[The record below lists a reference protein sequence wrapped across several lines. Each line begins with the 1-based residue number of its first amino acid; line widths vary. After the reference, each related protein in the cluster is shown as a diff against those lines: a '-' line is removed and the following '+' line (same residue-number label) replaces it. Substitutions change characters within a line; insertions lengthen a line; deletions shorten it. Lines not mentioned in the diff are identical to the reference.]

1 LARPPPHL
9 EMPGSMRVKVRPQY
23 LPAGRRMIVM
33 SSQDARSAGLRAYD
47 RVRVSLDGRGATAM
61 LSIVEGMISPGEAVV
76 SLELRNA
83 LGLSNGGEV
92 SVALAGRPK
101 SFEAIRKKMR
111 GEALTPEE
119 IRSIVMDVAN
129 YELGELEIAAFLL
142 SQEFR
147 GMSMDEVEA
156 LTKAMVEAGSTVDF
170 GRPVYEKHSIGGVPG
185 NKVSL
190 LIVPIAA
197 SLGVFIPKTSSRAIT
212 SPAGT
217 ADTMEVLADVEFGV
231 EEYREIALRAE
242 GCIVWGGKLGLA
254 PVDDIF
260 IRVEHPLAI
269 DPPSQM
275 LASIFSKK
283 LAVGIRGLVMDI
295 PTGRGA
301 KVETLAEAERL
312 ASQFVELGRRFDVRV
327 QCGITYGGQ
336 PVGHAVGPALEAREA
351 LEALMG
357 GGPASLIE
365 KSTSLAGLLLEL
377 SGVAPRGTGQEAAK
391 EALRTGRALKK
402 MREMIEAQ
410 GGDPKV
416 KPEDIPVGEYRVQL
430 KAPADGYVTG
440 VDNASI
446 ATIARLAGAPSEK
459 GAGVL
464 LHAKQ
469 GYKVRRGDVLLEIFA
484 ERESKLTEAYEAATR
499 LRPVT
504 VEGMLL
510 RRVPEYL

>member
-1 LARPPPHL
+1 
-9 EMPGSMRVKVRPQY
+9 MKVRVAPQY
-23 LPAGRRMIVM
+23 LPAGRRIIIM
-33 SSQDARSAGLRAYD
+33 STQDARSTGLRAYD
-47 RVRVSLDGRGATAM
+47 RVRVSLDSRSATAM
-61 LSIVEGMISPGEAVV
+61 LSVVEGMIRPGEAVV
-76 SLELRNA
+76 SLELKNA
-83 LGLSNGGEV
+83 LGLSDGAEV
-92 SVALAGRPK
+92 SVTLASRPK
-101 SFEAIRKKMR
+101 SFDAIRKKMR
-111 GEALTPEE
+111 GEELTPEE
-119 IRSIVMDVAN
+119 IRAIVFDAAN
-129 YELGELEIAAFLL
+129 YEIGELEIAAFLL
-142 SQEFR
+142 AQEFK
-147 GMSMDEVEA
+147 GMNMNEIVA

-190 LIVPIAA
+190 LIVPIVA

-217 ADTMEVLADVEFGV
+217 ADTMEILAPVEFDL
-231 EEYREIALRAE
+231 EEYKEVALKAG
-242 GCIVWGGKLGLA
+242 GCIVWGGKLDLA
-254 PVDDIF
+254 PVDDVF
-260 IRVEHPLAI
+260 IRIEHPLGI
-269 DPPSQM
+269 DPRSQM

-295 PTGRGA
+295 PTGKGA
-301 KVETLAEAERL
+301 KVEDLKEAEAL
-312 ASQFVELGRRFDVRV
+312 ASQFIELGRRFDVRV

-351 LEALMG
+351 LEALSG

-377 SGVAPRGTGQEAAK
+377 AGVVPKGLGQEAAK
-391 EALRTGRALKK
+391 EALRTGKALEK
-402 MREMIEAQ
+402 MRQIIEAQ

-416 KPEDIPVGEYRVQL
+416 KPQDIPVGEYVAEIR
-430 KAPADGYVTG
+430 APADGYVTQ
-440 VDNASI
+440 VDNAGI
-446 ATIARLAGAPSEK
+446 VTVARLAGAPTEK

-469 GYKVRRGDVLLEIFA
+469 GYKVKKGDVLMEIYA
-484 ERESKLTEAYEAATR
+484 ERETKLTEAYEAAVR
-499 LRPVT
+499 LRPIT

>member
-1 LARPPPHL
+1 
-9 EMPGSMRVKVRPQY
+9 
-23 LPAGRRMIVM
+23 
-33 SSQDARSAGLRAYD
+33 
-47 RVRVSLDGRGATAM
+47 M
-61 LSIVEGMISPGEAVV
+61 LSVVEGIIPHGEAIL
-76 SLELRNA
+76 SLELRGA
-83 LGLSNGGEV
+83 LGIQSGVEV
-92 SVALAGRPK
+92 AVSLAGRPK

-111 GEALTPEE
+111 GEELTPEE
-119 IRSIVMDVAN
+119 IRAIVFDAAN

-142 SQEFR
+142 AQEFK
-147 GMSMDEVEA
+147 GMNMNEIVA

-190 LIVPIAA
+190 LIVPIVA

-217 ADTMEVLADVEFGV
+217 ADTMEVLAPVEFDV
-231 EEYREIALRAE
+231 DEYKEVALKAG

-260 IRVEHPLAI
+260 IRIEHPLSI
-269 DPPSQM
+269 DPRSQM

-295 PTGRGA
+295 PTGKGA
-301 KVETLAEAERL
+301 KVEDLKEAEAL
-312 ASQFVELGRRFDVRV
+312 ASQFIELGRRFDVRV

-351 LEALMG
+351 LEALAG
-357 GGPASLIE
+357 RGPASLIE
-365 KSTSLAGLLLEL
+365 KATSLAGLLLEL
-377 SGVAPRGTGQEAAK
+377 AGVVPKGSGQDAAK
-391 EALRTGRALKK
+391 EALRTGRALEKIK
-402 MREMIEAQ
+402 QIIEAQ
-410 GGDPKV
+410 GGDPEV
-416 KPEDIPVGEYRVQL
+416 KPEDIPVGEYVAEIR
-430 KAPADGYVTG
+430 APADGYVTQ
-440 VDNASI
+440 VDNAGI
-446 ATIARLAGAPSEK
+446 VAVATLAGAPTEK

-469 GYKVRRGDVLLEIFA
+469 GYKVKKGDVLMEIHA
-484 ERESKLTEAYEAATR
+484 ERESKLTEAYEAAIR
-499 LRPVT
+499 LRPIT